1 VRTTESAKKIAL
13 AFLSEGPLAEARAVL
28 LESRTQ
34 EFPEGWVYF
43 YQSASFLETGS
54 VGERLVGNAPLFAA
68 RNDAMPSFVSY
79 HRPLVESM
87 EAFRLSGN
95 ADAQP
100 NSQVR
105 LLGWKPGALAVSAI
119 QAVRQHSSLG
129 LVTAKEAIDNCL
141 AGESVLIGTLS
152 VMSAR
157 ELVSALSKTNFV
169 AEVTYDA

>member
-1 VRTTESAKKIAL
+1 MRTAESAKKIAL
-13 AFLSEGPLAEARAVL
+13 AFLAEGPSAQTSAVI
-28 LESRTQ
+28 LESKTQ

-43 YQSASFLETGS
+43 YQSASFLETGDVS
-54 VGERLVGNAPLFAA
+54 ERLVGNAPLFVP
-68 RNDAMPSFVSY
+68 RNDALPSFVSY
-79 HRPLVESM
+79 HRPLAESM

-100 NSQVR
+100 SAQVR
-105 LLGWKPGALAVSAI
+105 LFGWTPGALAASAI

-141 AGESVLIGTLS
+141 AGNSVVISTLS
-152 VMSAR
+152 VTSAR
-157 ELVSALSKTNFV
+157 ELVSSLSKTNFV